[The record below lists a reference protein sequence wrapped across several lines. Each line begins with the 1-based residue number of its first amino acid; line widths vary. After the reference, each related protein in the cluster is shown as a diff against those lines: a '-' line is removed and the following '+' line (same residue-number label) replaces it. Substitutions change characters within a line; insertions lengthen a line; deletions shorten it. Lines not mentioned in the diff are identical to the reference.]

1 MELNKS
7 LNYLQT
13 GNDTNNSARRNRE
26 QFEQF
31 LSSASML
38 HSTLAAQLDSAQKK
52 IRELEL
58 ANDILTSERE
68 ELTERLKEKEQSNDY
83 YRCQYFQLVDEISRI
98 PAWIKSLYG
107 V

>member
-1 MELNKS
+1 M
-7 LNYLQT
+7 QT
-13 GNDTNNSARRNRE
+13 GNDTSNSARRNRE

-31 LSSASML
+31 LASASML
-38 HSTLAAQLDSAQKK
+38 HSNLTAQLDSAQKK

-58 ANDILTSERE
+58 ANTVLTQDRE
-68 ELTERLKEKEQSNDY
+68 ELTEKLQEKACSEEFYHEQY
-83 YRCQYFQLVDEISRI
+83 LCLVEEISKI

>member
-1 MELNKS
+1 M
-7 LNYLQT
+7 NYLQT
-13 GNDTNNSARRNRE
+13 GNDTSNSARRNRE

-38 HSTLAAQLDSAQKK
+38 HSTLAAQLESSQKK

-58 ANDILTSERE
+58 ANTVLMSERE
-68 ELTERLKEKEQSNDY
+68 ELNEVRLEVTQSRDFYREQY
-83 YRCQYFQLVDEISRI
+83 LLLAEEMHKI